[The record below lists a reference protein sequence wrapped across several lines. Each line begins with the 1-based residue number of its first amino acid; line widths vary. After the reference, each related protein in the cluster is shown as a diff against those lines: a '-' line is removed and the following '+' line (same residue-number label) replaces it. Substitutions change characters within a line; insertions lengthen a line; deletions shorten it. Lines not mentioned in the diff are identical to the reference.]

1 MKTRYQEMT
10 SGGIDGYSNF
20 LGNDDD
26 YKEWFGIL
34 GQSRDSNCLERSN
47 FEVGLKMLGGESET
61 VRVERY
67 GHWAVGWIE
76 EIYVK
81 PNSKAYEIAKEIES
95 KLADYPILD
104 ESDFSDKEWNEAN
117 EVWKNCYSPKE
128 RIDYIRKHY
137 SQFEFR
143 DFRDL
148 LACVRGL
155 YFCGYASELI
165 G

>member
-1 MKTRYQEMT
+1 MKTRYQQMT

-20 LGNDDD
+20 SGDDTEYRD
-26 YKEWFGIL
+26 WFGIL

-47 FEVGLKMLGGESET
+47 FEIGLKMLGGESET

-81 PNSKAYEIAKEIES
+81 PNSAAHEIAKEIES
-95 KLADYPILD
+95 KLADYPVLN
-104 ESDFSDKEWNEAN
+104 ESDFSEKEINEAN
-117 EVWKNCYSPKE
+117 EVWKNCYSWKD

-137 SQFEFR
+137 NHF
-143 DFRDL
+143 DFTGFSDL
-148 LACVRGL
+148 MACVRGE
-155 YFCGYASELI
+155 YFAGYASELI
-165 G
+165 D